1 MIMKRILFIMVLLM
15 GAIATFAQEEKSDV
29 VDQLLHEQA
38 ARALKDGTFIIRIYS
53 NSLNADYDNRYC
65 FLELTGNEVL
75 YQMYDGRADKEPWT
89 GVTHAPIM
97 YQGTASDI
105 SIKHESNG
113 DIHFTALLKIPYKSR
128 NLWWNI
134 VLKKGSNECTVSKS
148 KIKGEFKGFYKGKLY
163 PKGTTTVMKGEIRR

>member
-1 MIMKRILFIMVLLM
+1 MKRILFGMMLFLGTMVSW
-15 GAIATFAQEEKSDV
+15 AQEEKTDIV
-29 VDQLLHEQA
+29 GRLMHEQA
-38 ARALKDGTFIIRIYS
+38 VKALKDGNFIIRIYS
-53 NSLNADYDNRYC
+53 NSLNADYDDRYC
-65 FLELTGNEVL
+65 FLELTEDEVL

-105 SIKHESNG
+105 RIKHESNG